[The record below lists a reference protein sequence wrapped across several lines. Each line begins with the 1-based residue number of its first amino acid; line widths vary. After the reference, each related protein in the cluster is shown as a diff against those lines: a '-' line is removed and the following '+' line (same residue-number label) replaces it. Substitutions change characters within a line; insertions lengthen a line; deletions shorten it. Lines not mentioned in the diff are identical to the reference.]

1 MRRHRFMMCKILEF
15 SFSTLR
21 ARGEYTRYLEL
32 SPKVPALP
40 THTLH
45 RARRR
50 KERNIPR
57 RLRMV
62 ALGSAFLLLSF
73 SPLCS
78 ESALAM
84 LGNTSAAFRLF
95 GPLFPSP
102 LSFYPFFRPLVTEHL
117 AGGSGHDAK
126 GHSARALVR
135 VTTCR
140 RNHTARHRQRGA
152 AL

>member
-1 MRRHRFMMCKILEF
+1 
-15 SFSTLR
+15 
-21 ARGEYTRYLEL
+21 
-32 SPKVPALP
+32 
-40 THTLH
+40 
-45 RARRR
+45 
-50 KERNIPR
+50 
-57 RLRMV
+57 MV

-95 GPLFPSP
+95 GPFFSSP
-102 LSFYPFFRPLVTEHL
+102 LSFMLFFDLYVTERL

-126 GHSARALVR
+126 ATAHWSVSPLAGE
-135 VTTCR
+135 T
-140 RNHTARHRQRGA
+140 NHTARHRQRDA